1 MRRLVALS
9 ILLASGFIPLE
20 AVEIKKDGW
29 LFPNPTRAEKKAIR
43 SKDYTDRIP
52 GPETLVKI
60 YKKKNEDVAFETF
73 EIDGE
78 VYACQFH
85 IKGKEWQ
92 PTTVYVIVD
101 MDGDGVYETKYS
113 AGESPTPPEWV
124 IQRYYRKHPD
134 QKDPDQKDPGP
145 DPGAPRTQ

>member
-85 IKGKEWQ
+85 IKGKNGQ
-92 PTTVYVIVD
+92 PPAVYAIVD
-101 MDGDGVYETKYS
+101 TDGDGVFESKYN
-113 AGESPTPPEWV
+113 AGEIPRTPDWV
-124 IQRYYRKHPD
+124 IQRYFKKHPE
-134 QKDPDQKDPGP
+134 QTDPGSAA
-145 DPGAPRTQ
+145 DDHRVQ